1 MVRPDRFAPFEGLDA
16 NHPVDDGDGE
26 GEGEGDGK
34 VDGDGDGDGKVD
46 GDGDGDGNVDGG
58 DNVTEEDGIGMVED
72 GLFTI
77 EDKLRRRGRRGFNC

>member
-1 MVRPDRFAPFEGLDA
+1 MVRPDRFPPFEGLDA
-16 NHPVDDGDGE
+16 NHPD
-26 GEGEGDGK
+26 GDGK
-34 VDGDGDGDGKVD
+34 VDGDGDGKVD
-46 GDGDGDGNVDGG
+46 GDGDGDGNVDGNVDGG

>member
-26 GEGEGDGK
+26 GEGE
-34 VDGDGDGDGKVD
+34 GDGKVD

-77 EDKLRRRGRRGFNC
+77 EDKLRRRGRRVFNC